1 MLGQVRD
8 TAVVKDKNKRV
19 RGFRSGRILTLQDS
33 GKEGGEGKIYR
44 VLEDECLV
52 AKIYHPHKRKPDQL
66 LKLQAMLNN
75 PPIDPGGDTPSIAW
89 PTDLVGLLD
98 RPEQVLGFLMPR
110 VDQVRPLHHFY
121 TPKTRRAEILG
132 FTYHYLLRMARN
144 LAAIFHAVHDRGYV
158 IGDVNESN
166 ILASSST
173 LVTLVDTDSF
183 QVSDGS
189 RTYRCGVGKPE
200 FTPPEL
206 HGKNLNHIDRTP
218 IHDRFGLAVLIFQ
231 LLMEG
236 THPFDGVYTGRG
248 DPPLKYQ
255 RIVAG
260 HFPYGRRRS
269 PYKPK
274 PIAPPFANLDPALQ
288 YLFRQTFEEG
298 HRNPG
303 DRPTAQHWV
312 NTLEMAEAR
321 LKTCGVNN
329 RHVYHSH
336 QSRCPWCDRAQ
347 QFKGRD
353 PFPSRDAVRKGD
365 HRRPVRQA
373 KKRPRTVVYGSPSL
387 KLPLMGSNQMGG
399 VPIPSIRQLPAT
411 NARLYWLAP
420 GYSRKATLV
429 SLVGL
434 SACIIIPSLIIIN
447 RHNLNFSTPGI
458 PDRIPKGAALTS
470 PTPIPSPVQQGAIAQ
485 FPATQ
490 RQLIQLVDQTT
501 ARLAQELSQRGS
513 GRSPTRAQ
521 LRQWVIATLKQ
532 QLQLSPNSTDLFL
545 GTTSQAPLTPVSM
558 GDRLTWVQGLYT
570 YQASRRMDPTPP
582 ITGQFDLKG
591 RTRAALEQD
600 ITQAILVALTR
611 RSGSQDNTLFPN
623 QR

>member
-1 MLGQVRD
+1 MAKG
-8 TAVVKDKNKRV
+8 KNKQV
-19 RGFRSGRILTLQDS
+19 RGFRSGQMLTLQDS
-33 GKEGGEGKIYR
+33 GKGGGEGKIYQ
-44 VLEDECLV
+44 VLEDDALV
-52 AKIYHPHKRKPDQL
+52 AKIYHPHKRRPDQL

-89 PTDLVGLLD
+89 PTDLVGLPD
-98 RPEQVLGFLMPR
+98 HPEQVLGFVMPR

-144 LAAIFHAVHDRGYV
+144 LAAIFHAVHERGYV

-183 QVSDGS
+183 QVPDGK

-218 IHDRFGLAVLIFQ
+218 IHDGFGLAVLIFQ

-248 DPPLKYQ
+248 DPPLKNQ

-274 PIAPPFANLDPALQ
+274 PIAPAFTTLDPQLQ
-288 YLFRQTFEEG
+288 GLFRRTFEDG

-303 DRPTAQHWV
+303 DRPDAQGWV
-312 NTLEMAEAR
+312 NALEAAEAR
-321 LKTCGVNN
+321 LTTCGVND

-365 HRRPVRQA
+365 HRKPVRQE

-387 KLPLMGSNQMGG
+387 KLPLMGGNQMGG
-399 VPIPSIRQLPAT
+399 VPIPTLQQLPAP

-420 GYSRKATLV
+420 GYSRKATIV

-447 RHNLNFSTPGI
+447 RDNLNFATPGI
-458 PDRIPKGAALTS
+458 PDRIPNGVAS
-470 PTPIPSPVQQGAIAQ
+470 PPSPIPLPVLQGAIAQ

-490 RQLIQLVDQTT
+490 RQLVQLVDQTT
-501 ARLAQELSQRGS
+501 AQLSRELVEELA
-513 GRSPTRAQ
+513 GRSPSRPQ
-521 LRQWVIATLKQ
+521 LRQQVIVTLKQ
-532 QLQLSPNSTDLFL
+532 LLKLPPNSADLFL
-545 GTTSQAPLTPVSM
+545 NTDSGAPLAPVSV
-558 GDRLTWVQGLYT
+558 GDRQTWVQGLHT
-570 YQASRRMDPTPP
+570 YQGSRRIDPPLP
-582 ITGQFDLKG
+582 KTGQFDPKG
-591 RTRAALEQD
+591 RTRASLEQD
-600 ITQAILVALTR
+600 IKQMLLVALKSR
-611 RSGSQDNTLFPN
+611 PSAADSTLFPN
-623 QR
+623 QH